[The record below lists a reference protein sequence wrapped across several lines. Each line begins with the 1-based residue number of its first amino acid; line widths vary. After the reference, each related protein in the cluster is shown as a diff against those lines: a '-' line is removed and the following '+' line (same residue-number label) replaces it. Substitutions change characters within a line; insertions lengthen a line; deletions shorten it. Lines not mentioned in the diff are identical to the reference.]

1 MCGHH
6 LIEMFACQEN
16 LHLSLRNVY
25 DKSGLFCCIV
35 RTKRDGSPAILGG
48 MRAFMYLMGLLKTV
62 PSLPWKHR
70 ED

>member
-1 MCGHH
+1 MCGQ
-6 LIEMFACQEN
+6 LLTEMFACQEN

-35 RTKRDGSPAILGG
+35 RTKRDGSPALLGD
-48 MRAFMYLMGLLKTV
+48 MRAFKYLICLLKTV
-62 PSLPWKHR
+62 ASLPWKHR